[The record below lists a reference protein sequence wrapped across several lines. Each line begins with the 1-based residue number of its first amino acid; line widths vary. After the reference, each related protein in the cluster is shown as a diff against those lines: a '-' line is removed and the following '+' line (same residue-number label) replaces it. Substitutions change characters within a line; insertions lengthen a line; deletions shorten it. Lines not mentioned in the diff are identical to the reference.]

1 MSQIPFPCLICLTL
15 FTVKSCCPLTVSYIF
30 PLKWTTSLSYNI
42 IQDFIILFYHNMFY
56 LDLPFPYISS
66 ILPQELYCDASLACC
81 GRVYPVHQVVLSA
94 CSEFFSNV
102 FTQASASQQ
111 QPLVVVQG
119 AGRDEVECLLEF
131 MYTGQVTISRVH
143 LPALLRVA
151 SSLQVKGLLEAQG
164 LQQEVKGQQSEA
176 GVEDERLK
184 AKGKDSQFEDNLE
197 RRQFQNNEQ
206 LIAGMSP
213 GRLETETGQT
223 EDVECDMVKDEVTGW
238 ETGGGRMERLGET
251 ASGLA
256 NSLWSERQLTRM
268 APTSCDSHPH
278 DIVSHDT
285 RLIKKQ
291 STDNPSP
298 TNWTHDYDAQHRPSS
313 AKSRW
318 SPLPT
323 SNRKS
328 PCPAPGVRTPSPSL
342 TPLTTHRGPFHSLV
356 SHNMHTNTR
365 KARF

>member
-1 MSQIPFPCLICLTL
+1 ML
-15 FTVKSCCPLTVSYIF
+15 
-30 PLKWTTSLSYNI
+30 
-42 IQDFIILFYHNMFY
+42 Y
-56 LDLPFPYISS
+56 LHLPFHYISS
-66 ILPQELYCDASLACC
+66 ILSQELYCDASLACC

-131 MYTGQVTISRVH
+131 MYTGQVTISRAH

-164 LQQEVKGQQSEA
+164 LQELNGQPSEA
-176 GVEDERLK
+176 GIEDEQLK
-184 AKGKDSQFEDNLE
+184 AKGEDSQFQDNLE
-197 RRQFQNNEQ
+197 GRPFQNNDQ
-206 LIAGMSP
+206 LIAGMRP
-213 GRLETETGQT
+213 GQFETETGQT
-223 EDVECDMVKDEVTGW
+223 EGVECDMVKDEVTGW
-238 ETGGGRMERLGET
+238 ETEGGRMERLGKA

-256 NSLWSERQLTRM
+256 NSPWSERQLTRM
-268 APTSCDSHPH
+268 VPISCDSHPH
-278 DIVSHDT
+278 DIMSHDT
-285 RLIKKQ
+285 QLKKKQ
-291 STDNPSP
+291 PTNDPSP
-298 TNWTHDYDAQHRPSS
+298 TNWTHDCDTEHRPSS
-313 AKSRW
+313 AKSQR

-328 PCPAPGVRTPSPSL
+328 PCPVPSVRTPSPSL

-356 SHNMHTNTR
+356 SHNMHTNIPECLMKNCWLLFMDMLITR
-365 KARF
+365 PYKPSIMNS